1 MKNVNEL
8 VDQLFDGYV
17 NDLITARELG
27 DMLDLVTNEYT
38 AVVDNSK
45 DDVDFF
51 KICHGSEISEFSY
64 DLEASQYD
72 YI

>member
-1 MKNVNEL
+1 MKDVNVLVEEL
-8 VDQLFDGYV
+8 FSGYA
-17 NDLITARELG
+17 NNLITDRELG

-38 AVVDNSK
+38 VVVDNNE

-51 KICHGSEISEFSY
+51 EVCQGSEISEFSY

-72 YI
+72 YL